1 MRARFYNRTS
11 EICVKRQLQTSL
23 TNFSVK
29 TVYCSRSDAISGKH
43 VCFIS
48 ASPVS
53 IVCSSVWCRKQNYS
67 TVFTVVDL
75 VFVACHGSMLWLMQL
90 IDLVLVNKDTSVYTV
105 VFACI
110 CCNAL
115 CIPPVSTGRYLT
127 LLSVDVISSSTS
139 SKKIMKS
146 HKNVCSSGGC
156 SIE

>member
-1 MRARFYNRTS
+1 MHDFTTAHLKSVLRDNYRHLWLISQWKQFIVPDLMR
-11 EICVKRQLQTSL
+11 SL
-23 TNFSVK
+23 GSMYASYRLVLLASC
-29 TVYCSRSDAISGKH
+29 TVLYGVESRITAQYLP
-43 VCFIS
+43 C
-48 ASPVS
+48 
-53 IVCSSVWCRKQNYS
+53 
-67 TVFTVVDL
+67 VDL